1 MIDISTQ
8 AKIYLMPPDTHSPK
22 CLDEYIGDCRK
33 HKLNSRLGDVF
44 VFIDVEA
51 IQVGL
56 LSYDGNGYQWC
67 IKRLSSGQFAWPVRD
82 KVMEIDIATLRLFYQ
97 GESIEGA
104 IDA

>member
-1 MIDISTQ
+1 
-8 AKIYLMPPDTHSPK
+8 MPADTHAEK
-22 CLDEYIGDCRK
+22 CLDEYIADCRM
-33 HKLNSRLGDVF
+33 HKLNSRVGDVF

-67 IKRLSSGQFAWPVRD
+67 IKHLSSGQFHWPVQNR
-82 KVMEIDIATLRLFYQ
+82 VITIDVATLGLLYQ
-97 GESIEGA
+97 GEIIKGA